1 MFDPTVSATSNHLRD
16 LIQSSGPLGVSELS
30 QVLARGYGE
39 TVSVL
44 GSLRASR
51 NLLERTTV
59 DSLDYASSVLTEMET
74 RLAGLASILDPTALG
89 TAHPER
95 VKP

>member
-1 MFDPTVSATSNHLRD
+1 MLDPTVSAASNHLRD

-30 QVLARGYGE
+30 QVLARASDK

-44 GSLRASR
+44 GSLTASR

-59 DSLDYASSVLTEMET
+59 DPLDYASSVLTEMET
-74 RLAGLASILDPTALG
+74 RLAELASIRDPAALG

-95 VKP
+95 VEQ

>member
-1 MFDPTVSATSNHLRD
+1 M
-16 LIQSSGPLGVSELS
+16 SELS
-30 QVLARGYGE
+30 QVLARAYDQ

-51 NLLERTTV
+51 NRLERTTV
-59 DSLDYASSVLTEMET
+59 DPLDYASPVLTEMET
-74 RLAGLASILDPTALG
+74 RLARLASILDPTALG

>member
-1 MFDPTVSATSNHLRD
+1 MIT
-16 LIQSSGPLGVSELS
+16 
-30 QVLARGYGE
+30 
-39 TVSVL
+39 
-44 GSLRASR
+44 
-51 NLLERTTV
+51 TTV
-59 DSLDYASSVLTEMET
+59 DPLEYASPVLTEMVT